1 MKIVKTTAEILSLL
15 NHYNKKKSIG
25 FAPTMGALHEG
36 HISLIERSKKDCD
49 ITVCSIFVN
58 PTQFNSQEDF
68 KNYPKEINAD
78 ILKLQK
84 ANCDI
89 VFIPQKSNLYS
100 ENEKAREYDFGIL
113 SSVMEGKYRIG
124 HFNGMAT
131 IVEKFL
137 NIIQPTKAFFGEKD
151 LQQLQIVKELV
162 KKEKISTEIIGI
174 STIREFNGLAKSSRN
189 KLLTVKQKIEASLIY
204 ECLCY
209 CKENKNL
216 GITKLKDYISTIFNK
231 NNYVA
236 LEYVEF
242 VSLKTL
248 QPIQSWNEDNT
259 NAICIAAYVNHVRLI
274 DNIIL

>member
-1 MKIVKTTAEILSLL
+1 MKIVKTTSEILSLL
-15 NHYNKKKSIG
+15 HNYNKKKSIG
-25 FAPTMGALHEG
+25 FVPTMGALHKG
-36 HISLIERSKKDCD
+36 HLSLIERSKKDCD

-68 KNYPKEINAD
+68 KNYPKEIHVD

-89 VFIPQKSNLYS
+89 VFVPEKSDLYS
-100 ENEKAREYDFGIL
+100 KNEKAKEYNFGKL
-113 SSVMEGKYRIG
+113 SSVMEGEYRIG

>member
-15 NHYNKKKSIG
+15 HNYNKKKSIG
-25 FAPTMGALHEG
+25 FVPTMGALHKG
-36 HISLIERSKKDCD
+36 HVSLIERSKKDCD

-68 KNYPKEINAD
+68 KNYPKEIHVD

-89 VFIPQKSNLYS
+89 VFVPEKSDLYS
-100 ENEKAREYDFGIL
+100 KNEKAKEYNFGKL
-113 SSVMEGKYRIG
+113 SSVMEGEYRIG

-174 STIREFNGLAKSSRN
+174 STIRELNGLAKSSRN

>member
-1 MKIVKTTAEILSLL
+1 MKIVKTTTEIISLL
-15 NHYNKKKSIG
+15 HNYTKKKSIG
-25 FAPTMGALHEG
+25 FVPTMGALHEG
-36 HISLIERSKKDCD
+36 HVSLIERSKKDCD

-58 PTQFNSQEDF
+58 PTQFNNQEDF
-68 KNYPKEINAD
+68 KNYPNEINAD

-89 VFIPQKSNLYS
+89 VFVPKKSDLYY
-100 ENEKAREYDFGIL
+100 ENEKAKEYNFGIL

-151 LQQLQIVKELV
+151 LQQLLIVKELV

-174 STIREFNGLAKSSRN
+174 STIRELYGLAKSSRN
-189 KLLTVKQKIEASLIY
+189 KLLTVKQKREASLIY

-209 CKENKNL
+209 CKENKSL
-216 GITKLKDYISTIFNK
+216 GITKLKDYISTSFN
-231 NNYVA
+231 NNNNVD

-242 VSLKTL
+242 VSLKNL
-248 QPIQSWNEDNT
+248 QPIKNWNEENT

>member
-1 MKIVKTTAEILSLL
+1 MKIVKTTSEILSLL
-15 NHYNKKKSIG
+15 HNYNKKKSIG
-25 FAPTMGALHEG
+25 FVPTMGALHKG
-36 HISLIERSKKDCD
+36 HVSLIERSKKDCG

-68 KNYPKEINAD
+68 KNYPKKIDVD

-89 VFIPQKSNLYS
+89 VFVPEKSDLYS
-100 ENEKAREYDFGIL
+100 KNEKAKEYNFGKL
-113 SSVMEGKYRIG
+113 SSVMEGEYRIG

>member
-1 MKIVKTTAEILSLL
+1 MKIVKTTTEILSLL
-15 NHYNKKKSIG
+15 HNYNKKKSIG
-25 FAPTMGALHEG
+25 FIPTMGALHEG
-36 HISLIERSKKDCD
+36 HVSLIERSKKDCD
-49 ITVCSIFVN
+49 ITICSIFVN

-68 KNYPKEINAD
+68 KNYPKQINTD

-89 VFIPQKSNLYS
+89 IFVPKKSDLYS
-100 ENEKAREYDFGIL
+100 ENEKTKKYNFGIL

-174 STIREFNGLAKSSRN
+174 PTIREHNGLAKSSRN
-189 KLLTVKQKIEASLIY
+189 QLLTVKQKREASLIY

-209 CKENKNL
+209 CKENKRL
-216 GITKLKDYISTIFNK
+216 GITILKDYISTSFNK
-231 NNYVA
+231 NNSLD

-248 QPIQSWNEDNT
+248 QPIQNWHKKNT

>member
-15 NHYNKKKSIG
+15 HNYNKKKSIG
-25 FAPTMGALHEG
+25 FVPTMGALHKG
-36 HISLIERSKKDCD
+36 HVSLIERSKKDCD

-58 PTQFNSQEDF
+58 PTQFNSHEDF
-68 KNYPKEINAD
+68 KNYPKEIHVD

-89 VFIPQKSNLYS
+89 VFVPEKSDLYS
-100 ENEKAREYDFGIL
+100 KNEKAKEFNFGKL
-113 SSVMEGKYRIG
+113 SSVMEGEYRIG

-174 STIREFNGLAKSSRN
+174 STIRELNGLAKSSRN
-189 KLLTVKQKIEASLIY
+189 KLLTVKQKSEASLIY
-204 ECLCY
+204 KCLFY
-209 CKENKNL
+209 CSEKKSL
-216 GITKLKDYISTIFNK
+216 GITKLKDYIYTSFNK
-231 NNYVA
+231 NKYVE

-248 QPIQSWNEDNT
+248 QPIQNWNEENT
-259 NAICIAAYVNHVRLI
+259 NAICIAAYVNNVRLI